1 MMGLMF
7 SRITEQVP
15 TIQCMT
21 TGAPT
26 RMLILTPD
34 KPEQSIT
41 IRITIAIPTTIT
53 ISTTIH
59 ITTTRTTH
67 NRAERT
73 ITIGN
78 NFR

>member
-1 MMGLMF
+1 MF
-7 SRITEQVP
+7 SHITEQVL

-34 KPEQSIT
+34 KPEQNIP
-41 IRITIAIPTTIT
+41 IHITIAIPTTIT

-59 ITTTRTTH
+59 ITTTRTIH
-67 NRAERT
+67 NLAELT

>member
-1 MMGLMF
+1 MGHMF
-7 SRITEQVP
+7 SHIIEQVL

-34 KPEQSIT
+34 KPEQNIT
-41 IRITIAIPTTIT
+41 TRITITIPTIIT

-59 ITTTRTTH
+59 ITTTLTIH
-67 NRAERT
+67 NLVELT